1 MVGVDGD
8 NKEREDEVLSALS
21 KSRNLEVAVRRLRKL
36 ASDVS
41 PRSSLVNRELPL
53 AEIKSKL

>member
-8 NKEREDEVLSALS
+8 NKEREVEVLSALS
-21 KSRNLEVAVRRLRKL
+21 KSRTSEVAVRRLGKL

-41 PRSSLVNRELPL
+41 PRSSPVNRALPL
-53 AEIKSKL
+53 AKIKSKL